1 MTDCINSTSTCADQ
15 DQRQNYNSKTQKS
28 GVKLSIRNIR
38 NTSRLI
44 YMTWGTFLELVPM
57 AQTDSDTSQATLAST
72 DTLMDIQISDSTSR
86 QSVPTRE

>member
-1 MTDCINSTSTCADQ
+1 MI
-15 DQRQNYNSKTQKS
+15 
-28 GVKLSIRNIR
+28 
-38 NTSRLI
+38 
-44 YMTWGTFLELVPM
+44 WGTFLELVPM